1 MKLKPQVRAAAMLI
15 ATGVLIGACSSD
27 SDPLTLNEYFAEFET
42 IDADA
47 DSQLEALFA
56 NFPEDEDAFADEA
69 NLEVF
74 KDLVVGFPRIM
85 GEAIDKTK
93 DLDPPSEVENAHDAL
108 IDAGEALI
116 VAFDQGVDDID
127 DAETMADVETL
138 MEQSGPTI
146 DSAQDA
152 FDAACLTVV
161 DIAIANDIHV
171 SVTCEDG

>member
-42 IDADA
+42 IDAGA
-47 DSQLEALFA
+47 DSEVEALYVD
-56 NFPEDEDAFADEA
+56 FPEDEEAFADEA

-74 KDLVVGFPRIM
+74 KDLVVGFPRILNDLVD
-85 GEAIDKTK
+85 GVK
-93 DLDPPSEVENAHDAL
+93 DLDPPSEVEDAHDAL
-108 IDAGEALI
+108 IDAGEAVI
-116 VAFDQGVDDID
+116 VALDEGVDVIA
-127 DAETMADVETL
+127 DAETMADVETIMGQL
-138 MEQSGPTI
+138 EPTI
-146 DSAQDA
+146 DGAQDV

>member
-27 SDPLTLNEYFAEFET
+27 SDTLTLNEYFAEFET

-47 DSQLEALFA
+47 DSQVEALYA
-56 NFPEDEDAFADEA
+56 DFPEDEEAFTEA

-74 KDLVVGFPRIM
+74 KDLVVGFPRIL
-85 GEAIDKTK
+85 GDLVDGVK
-93 DLDPPSEVENAHDAL
+93 DLDPPSEVEDAHDAL

-116 VAFDQGVDDID
+116 VAFDEGVDVID
-127 DAETMADVETL
+127 DAETMADVETIMGQL
-138 MEQSGPTI
+138 EPTI
-146 DSAQDA
+146 DGAQDV